1 VHLTS
6 SPLDWYAAR
15 AAGIVAYVLLSVVV
29 ALGLLL
35 SGRRRLPR
43 WPRFALEDVHR
54 FAGILTGMFVA
65 LHVATIAIDS
75 YTPFSLAA
83 LVVPFVSSY
92 RPLPVALGIVSAEL
106 LVALAVTNRLRNRVL
121 SYRVWRRLHHLGF
134 AVWATAALHGI
145 TAGTDRASGWLLVP
159 YAVSLAAIGLLA
171 AARAPHYGA
180 WNPSNRSAAS
190 S

>member
-1 VHLTS
+1 MHLTS
-6 SPLDWYAAR
+6 SPVDWYAAR
-15 AAGIVAYVLLSVVV
+15 AAGIVAYLLLSVVV
-29 ALGLLL
+29 ALGLVL
-35 SGRRRLPR
+35 SGRRQSKR

-54 FAGILTGMFVA
+54 FAGLLTGTFVA

-75 YTPFSLAA
+75 YTPFSLTG

-121 SYRVWRRLHHLGF
+121 SYRTWRRAHYLGF
-134 AVWATAALHGI
+134 AVWAAAALHGI
-145 TAGTDRASGWLLVP
+145 TAGTDRGSAWLLVL
-159 YAVSLAAIGLLA
+159 YAASIAAVGGLL
-171 AARAPHYGA
+171 AARAPHYAA

>member
-6 SPLDWYAAR
+6 SPVDWYAAR
-15 AAGIVAYVLLSVVV
+15 AAGIVAYVLLSALV
-29 ALGLLL
+29 ALGLVL
-35 SGRRRLPR
+35 SGRGRLKR

-54 FAGILTGMFVA
+54 FAGMLTGTFVA
-65 LHVATIAIDS
+65 IHVAAIAIDA

-83 LVVPFVSSY
+83 LVVPFASSY

-121 SYRVWRRLHHLGF
+121 SYRVWRQAHYLGF
-134 AVWATAALHGI
+134 AVWAAAALHGI
-145 TAGTDRASGWLLVP
+145 TAGTDRGSAWLLAL
-159 YAVSLAAIGLLA
+159 YAVSIAAIGGLL
-171 AARAPHYGA
+171 AARAPHYAA

>member
-1 VHLTS
+1 VRLTS
-6 SPLDWYAAR
+6 SPVDWYAAR

-29 ALGLLL
+29 SFGLVL
-35 SGRRRLPR
+35 SGRHRLPR

-54 FAGILTGMFVA
+54 FAGLLTGAFLA
-65 LHVATIAIDS
+65 IHVATIAIDS
-75 YTPFSLAA
+75 YTPFSVAA
-83 LVVPFVSSY
+83 LIVPFVSSF

-121 SYRVWRRLHHLGF
+121 SYRTWRRAHYLGF
-134 AVWATAALHGI
+134 AVWAAAALHGI
-145 TAGTDRASGWLLVP
+145 TAGTDRGSAWLLVL
-159 YAVSLAAIGLLA
+159 YAVSIAAIGGLLV
-171 AARAPHYGA
+171 ARAPHYGA